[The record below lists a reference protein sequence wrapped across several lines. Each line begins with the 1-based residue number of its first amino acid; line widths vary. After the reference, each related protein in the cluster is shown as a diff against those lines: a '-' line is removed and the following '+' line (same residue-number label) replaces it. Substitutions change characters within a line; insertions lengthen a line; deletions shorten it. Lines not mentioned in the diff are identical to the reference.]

1 MDAKVFEQ
9 RARDCRDLAAACP
22 DFYARAA
29 LIELADEFMRM
40 AQQLSEAARNS
51 RARSRTP
58 RRETSHRGDA
68 IRTSDRRG

>member
-29 LIELADEFMRM
+29 LIELADEFMGM
-40 AQQLSEAARNS
+40 AERLEEDARS
-51 RARSRTP
+51 RRARSATP
-58 RRETSHRGDA
+58 NRETSHRPDA
-68 IRTSDRRG
+68 IRTSARRS